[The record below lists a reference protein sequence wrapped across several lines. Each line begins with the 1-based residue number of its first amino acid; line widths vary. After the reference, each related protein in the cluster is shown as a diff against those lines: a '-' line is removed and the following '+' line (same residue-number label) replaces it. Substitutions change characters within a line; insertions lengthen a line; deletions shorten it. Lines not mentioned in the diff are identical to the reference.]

1 MALSLTVFYG
11 IQYTVFVGDYKPSSF
26 ADYNRFRAIQPG
38 LRCSCGVQT
47 SPFSNFATASVEMNP
62 TCAWVKQDLVGY
74 ARELACP
81 PSREDE
87 LGQCE
92 DLCTCRS
99 AGTIPLCRATDESC
113 TQSNQTIEWILQE
126 FRNTPVSSTEMLA
139 QDTLEKLANQTFES
153 AIKLG
158 SLISTTPVK
167 TVEAW
172 ASLNMPEL
180 VGNIDA
186 VTDEIQRVVR
196 IGLRGG
202 NFLNTSTDVD
212 RSQYNS
218 ENTPMTNFANNQRT
232 RQEPYSRVEQDIG
245 FKSSNF
251 VSDASWKTTCGY
263 TNVWTE
269 TKSEPDPADSYNA
282 VNYFLKGGGWS
293 YFAPVNLPKPDEDE
307 YFFNQSKTV
316 GCDPYSVALDTTYFA
331 YDTPEKLIEAW
342 NVTGGA
348 LDRYFLSLIPAG
360 EEVVKIWG
368 VDNNYDAQF
377 ADNYGPGSRS
387 DYEPNFAVPIMKRH
401 GTVRNAIENLFIDEK
416 VVSVNYEVSDP
427 VFDLSS
433 TIPPHRCDS
442 PPELPPRPSTSN
454 SRTTSTHAPSP
465 RARTRTARDSPPRRS
480 PRSSSALS
488 AASSH
493 S

>member
-1 MALSLTVFYG
+1 
-11 IQYTVFVGDYKPSSF
+11 
-26 ADYNRFRAIQPG
+26 
-38 LRCSCGVQT
+38 
-47 SPFSNFATASVEMNP
+47 MNP

-251 VSDASWKTTCGY
+251 VSDASWTTCGY

-416 VVSVNYEVSDP
+416 VVSVNYEDYFNTCAITTCTYTYSAR
-427 VFDLSS
+427 LS
-433 TIPPHRCDS
+433 TAA
-442 PPELPPRPSTSN
+442 LTSVIFGLIGGIVAFMN
-454 SRTTSTHAPSP
+454 LFGGFVYDACK
-465 RARTRTARDSPPRRS
+465 
-480 PRSSSALS
+480 
-488 AASSH
+488 AAVLRGAEEATGRESSH
-493 S
+493 EDETGREAPHEHESKGSDAPAVPKSRA

>member
-251 VSDASWKTTCGY
+251 VSDASWKTTCGVHRRVVE
-263 TNVWTE
+263 N
-269 TKSEPDPADSYNA
+269 
-282 VNYFLKGGGWS
+282 
-293 YFAPVNLPKPDEDE
+293 
-307 YFFNQSKTV
+307 
-316 GCDPYSVALDTTYFA
+316 
-331 YDTPEKLIEAW
+331 
-342 NVTGGA
+342 
-348 LDRYFLSLIPAG
+348 
-360 EEVVKIWG
+360 EE
-368 VDNNYDAQF
+368 
-377 ADNYGPGSRS
+377 
-387 DYEPNFAVPIMKRH
+387 
-401 GTVRNAIENLFIDEK
+401 
-416 VVSVNYEVSDP
+416 
-427 VFDLSS
+427 
-433 TIPPHRCDS
+433 
-442 PPELPPRPSTSN
+442 
-454 SRTTSTHAPSP
+454 
-465 RARTRTARDSPPRRS
+465 
-480 PRSSSALS
+480 
-488 AASSH
+488 
-493 S
+493 